1 MTTLVGVLVLPPKM
15 CSLCVQTNLSSAVLT
30 REALCRMWPG
40 PAGRQTAEKKHDEMI
55 MCNRQGDRSTDRD
68 LNGCHCLWRCSGI
81 CCGRV
86 RSARVACSGCWTSA
100 GAARAGGYGRHEP
113 PIGLDTVC
121 WACGAY
127 VAMFRT
133 AVERLLAA
141 DKGKHGDD
149 GLSAA
154 LDAGTKRATLALQL
168 ALDRAGRF

>member
-1 MTTLVGVLVLPPKM
+1 MDGMNRRSDSTQYVGP
-15 CSLCVQTNLSSAVLT
+15 
-30 REALCRMWPG
+30 
-40 PAGRQTAEKKHDEMI
+40 
-55 MCNRQGDRSTDRD
+55 
-68 LNGCHCLWRCSGI
+68 
-81 CCGRV
+81 
-86 RSARVACSGCWTSA
+86 
-100 GAARAGGYGRHEP
+100 
-113 PIGLDTVC
+113 
-121 WACGAY
+121 